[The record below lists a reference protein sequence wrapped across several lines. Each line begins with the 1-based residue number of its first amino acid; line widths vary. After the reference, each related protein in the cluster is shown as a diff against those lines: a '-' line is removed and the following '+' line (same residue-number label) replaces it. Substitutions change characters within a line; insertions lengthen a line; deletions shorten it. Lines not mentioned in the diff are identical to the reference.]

1 MTRVLASVKSSHR
14 GILQVPNNLSTMIE
28 RSGMLKKDVANRK
41 GIRPETLAR
50 HCSGVLQFTIK
61 DAEEYGMILG
71 CTAQDIIF
79 AQHPIPVFGY
89 LKDGYITPHD
99 PTMPQESYFMPH
111 MVLTDNCQIIKDK
124 NTEHAELWR
133 AGAFYM
139 FNSNCMKNNTIEP
152 ESFMKLSV
160 CKTKSGDVLIRVIYP
175 GADGSYQMKHPINNN
190 LLDMKAELVW
200 ATPITGVCYNPM
212 ERGATKAD

>member
-1 MTRVLASVKSSHR
+1 
-14 GILQVPNNLSTMIE
+14 
-28 RSGMLKKDVANRK
+28 
-41 GIRPETLAR
+41 
-50 HCSGVLQFTIK
+50 
-61 DAEEYGMILG
+61 
-71 CTAQDIIF
+71 
-79 AQHPIPVFGY
+79 
-89 LKDGYITPHD
+89 
-99 PTMPQESYFMPH
+99 
-111 MVLTDNCQIIKDK
+111 
-124 NTEHAELWR
+124 
-133 AGAFYM
+133 
-139 FNSNCMKNNTIEP
+139 MKNNTIEP